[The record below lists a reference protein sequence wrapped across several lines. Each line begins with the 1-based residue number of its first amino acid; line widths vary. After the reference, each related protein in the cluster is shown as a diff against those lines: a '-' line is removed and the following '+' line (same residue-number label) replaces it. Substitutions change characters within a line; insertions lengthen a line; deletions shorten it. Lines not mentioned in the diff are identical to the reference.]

1 LSGDAIA
8 IGVAALLL
16 AGLPLLTARG
26 GLTEEQLDDVRD
38 ARTSV
43 YLSAAI
49 SLLFF
54 SGIVYLVALWR
65 DVPPEVTGWTVG
77 APAPAFAWAAAT
89 AAAGLIVI
97 WLVVRIGTRLG
108 LSESLVS
115 LALMPRNGRE
125 IAGFLLLAAVAA
137 IGEEYL
143 FRGYAQG
150 VLTEVFGSPWPAV
163 ALTSISFG
171 VSHGYQKLIGIV
183 RATLLGF
190 LLAVPVV
197 RTGSLFPAI
206 VAHFWINAAIGIGG
220 WKLLYPEGM
229 LRSGN
234 VDATNRP

>member
-1 LSGDAIA
+1 LTGDAIA
-8 IGVAALLL
+8 IGAAALLL
-16 AGLPLLTARG
+16 VGLPLLTARG
-26 GLTEEQLDDVRD
+26 GLTEDQLEEVRD

-43 YLSAAI
+43 YLSAAL

-54 SGIVYLVALWR
+54 SGLVYLVALWR

-89 AAAGLIVI
+89 AAAGLAVI

-108 LSESLVS
+108 LAESPVS

-137 IGEEYL
+137 VGEEYL

-150 VLTEVFGSPWPAV
+150 VLAEAFGSPWPAV
-163 ALTSISFG
+163 VVTSLSFG
-171 VSHGYQKLIGIV
+171 ISHGYQKFIGIV

-190 LLAVPVV
+190 LLAIPVV

-220 WKLLYPEGM
+220 WKFLYPEGM

-234 VDATNRP
+234 ADTTN